1 MHIEVWKI
9 LVFVF
14 AYNEL
19 SGILP
24 CLTGCGFWVW
34 WTSMVEMN
42 VEAMEVSCF
51 CCDQRL
57 NICIFKFEVYRD
69 CLKLVRWPYPSMT
82 DDDMSV
88 CGFEEV

>member
-1 MHIEVWKI
+1 
-9 LVFVF
+9 
-14 AYNEL
+14 
-19 SGILP
+19 
-24 CLTGCGFWVW
+24 
-34 WTSMVEMN
+34 MVEMN

-51 CCDQRL
+51 CCDQWL